1 MKLAKLAIAAALLA
15 PAACTTWNPL
25 VALGIMNEPAH
36 KPTPLAAFNPVVT
49 PRATWT
55 AQVGKSGGFSFR
67 PDSEGGRIYAAAA
80 DGSITILDETSGRV
94 ARKVETKKPFSG
106 GVEVGEG
113 KIVAGTSKGEVVALD
128 TDGKLVWTT
137 SVAGEIIAPPSVAAK
152 TVLVRTADGRVFGLS
167 ADDGKRKWVFQR
179 PTPALL
185 LRTEAG
191 VQAIGRDVLAGFPNG
206 KLVALD
212 VEDGKLTW
220 EVSVTQPRGTTELE
234 RISDIAGLPVID
246 GGTVCAAAY
255 QSKVACIDIQSR
267 NMLWSREISSSRA
280 LVSDARHLYVVDDS
294 GAVHALDKA
303 SGASVWKQDKL
314 LHRKLTSP
322 VLFEGMLVVGDGFG
336 FLHVLSSEDGA
347 IIGRLATDGSAVRW
361 IVLAAGGLALQTEK
375 GSVALVKF

>member
-1 MKLAKLAIAAALLA
+1 MKLAKFALAAALLA

-25 VALGIMNEPAH
+25 VAVGIMSEPAH
-36 KPTPLAAFNPVVT
+36 QPTKLAPFKPGVT

-55 AQVGKSGGFSFR
+55 AQVGKGGGFSFR

-80 DGSITILDETSGRV
+80 DGAISILDEASGRLL
-94 ARKVETKKPFSG
+94 RKVETKKPFSG
-106 GVEVGEG
+106 GVEVGDG

-128 TDGKLVWTT
+128 TDGKMLWAT
-137 SVAGEIIAPPSVAAK
+137 SVGGEIIAPPSVASK
-152 TVLVRTADGRVFGLS
+152 TVLVRTADGRVFGLA
-167 ADDGKRKWVFQR
+167 ADDGKRRWVFQR

-191 VQAIGRDVLAGFPNG
+191 VQAIGKDVLAGFPNG

-234 RISDIAGLPVID
+234 RISDIAGMPVID

-255 QSKVACIDIQSR
+255 QSKVSCIEIQSR
-267 NMLWSREISSSRA
+267 NVLWSRDLSSSRA
-280 LVSDARHLYVVDDS
+280 LVKDARYLYVVDDS
-294 GAVHALDKA
+294 GAVHALDKT

-314 LHRKLTSP
+314 LYRKLTSP
-322 VLFEGMLVVGDGFG
+322 VLHDGLLVVGDGYG
-336 FLHVLSSEDGA
+336 FLHVLSPEDGA
-347 IIGRLATDGSAVRW
+347 IIGRLATDGSAIRW
-361 IVLAAGGLALQTEK
+361 IVPAAGGLVLQTEK

>member
-1 MKLAKLAIAAALLA
+1 MKTVKLALAMALLA
-15 PAACTTWNPL
+15 PAACSTWNPL
-25 VALGIMNEPAH
+25 VAIGIVSEPAH
-36 KPTPLAAFNPVVT
+36 KPTPLVAFKSAVT

-55 AQVGKSGGFSFR
+55 AQVGKGGGFSFR

-80 DGSITILDETSGRV
+80 DGSISILDETTGRV
-94 ARKVETKKPFSG
+94 ARKVETRKPFSG
-106 GVEVGEG
+106 GVEVGDG

-128 TDGKLVWTT
+128 TDGKILWTT
-137 SVAGEIIAPPSVAAK
+137 SVAGEIIAPPSVVSK

-167 ADDGKRKWVFQR
+167 ADDGKRRWVFQR

-212 VEDGKLTW
+212 AEDGKLIW

-234 RISDIAGLPVID
+234 RISDIAGLPAID

-267 NMLWSREISSSRA
+267 NALWSRDLSSSRA
-280 LVSDARHLYVVDDS
+280 LVTDARYLYVVDDS
-294 GAVHALDKA
+294 GAVHALDKT

-322 VLFEGMLVVGDGFG
+322 VLHDGMLVVGDAFG
-336 FLHVLSSEDGA
+336 FLHVLSPRDGA
-347 IIGRLATDGSAVRW
+347 LVGRLATDGSPVRW
-361 IVLAAGGLALQTEK
+361 IVPATGGLALQTEK
-375 GSVALVKF
+375 GSVTLVKF